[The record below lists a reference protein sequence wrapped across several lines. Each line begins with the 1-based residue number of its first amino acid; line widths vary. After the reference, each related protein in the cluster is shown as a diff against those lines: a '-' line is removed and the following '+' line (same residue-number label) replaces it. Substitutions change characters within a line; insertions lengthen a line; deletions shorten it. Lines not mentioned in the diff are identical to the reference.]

1 MKLLSAQDILAAQD
15 LRDTSVPVPE
25 WNGEI
30 RLVEM
35 NALDRAAWEK
45 SAFKS
50 KDEVST
56 DDFFYGLLSRSM
68 RDENGQLLF
77 ADDEAVKVLGQKNK
91 DVLMR
96 LHAAALEL
104 NGIGE
109 AKSKEIQ
116 KNSEA
121 SQADAGS
128 GS

>member
-35 NALDRAAWEK
+35 NALDRADWEK